1 MTVETQNLIWRPM
14 AVSDGAAMADLLNAI
29 DAEDHVWGQYTV
41 EDATEELDSPVDDLP
56 TSTLAVFDGETML
69 GFSAVHYKPTAEIVH
84 RVQAAGAVRP
94 THRRQGLGTKL
105 MQHGLD
111 SARAL
116 HELHHPALQLVVES
130 IYGEHVH
137 GAVALYRAAGMTA
150 TKWSRHMRHPLGSAI
165 PDAPIPDGL
174 RVEGSTAE
182 TDEEFRAVRNEAV
195 RDDLSRSQLSAEEWK
210 VSVVNASFRPELSF
224 LLRDVE
230 TGTAAGV
237 LLVVSWEAETAAT
250 GIRDAYFRVMAT
262 RPAYQERGVAEA
274 LISHTLRRRR
284 TRATDGPA
292 SGLMRIVRAKSSES
306 TRVPGSSPKTPRCI
320 TASNSDAVDGQPSR
334 PAGKPRRVNPLF
346 QSADEVWEAAA
357 ASARDDPARPE
368 SQRRSG
374 RSRPGAD

>member
-56 TSTLAVFDGETML
+56 TSTLAVFDGATML

-94 THRRQGLGTKL
+94 SHRRQGLGTKF
-105 MQHGLD
+105 MRHGLA
-111 SARAL
+111 SAEAL
-116 HELHHPALQLVVES
+116 HALHHPTLQLVVES

-150 TKWSRHMRHPLGSAI
+150 TKWSRHMRHSLGTAI

-174 RVEGSTAE
+174 RIEGYTPE
-182 TDEEFRAVRNEAV
+182 TDEEFLEVRNDAV
-195 RDDLSRSQLSAEEWK
+195 RDDFSRSQLSAEEWK

-237 LLVVSWEAETAAT
+237 LMVVSWEAETVAT
-250 GIRDAYFRVMAT
+250 GIRDAYFRVIST
-262 RPAYQERGVAEA
+262 RPAYEERGVAEA
-274 LISHTLRRRR
+274 LISHTLRAAQEQGYG
-284 TRATDGPA
+284 RASLRVDADSSRKELG
-292 SGLMRIVRAKSSES
+292 MYERAGFV
-306 TRVPGSSPKTPRCI
+306 TQDTQVHYCI
-320 TASNSDAVDGQPSR
+320 
-334 PAGKPRRVNPLF
+334 
-346 QSADEVWEAAA
+346 EV
-357 ASARDDPARPE
+357 
-368 SQRRSG
+368 
-374 RSRPGAD
+374 